1 MRTEEPG
8 AYTGQS
14 VVCLY
19 LCSLCVIF
27 RWVSDAVV
35 RGWVVFVQLLFSS
48 EPRNSPTFA
57 TDSKYVLSTKV
68 PIKLTSMNFEAL
80 TVRQPPVPLAGDAG
94 QVMMPAPDGRQ
105 LPADWHQYQSE
116 RHPTPHHTTPHHTT
130 PLQPAVALTALLY
143 SGIDFRCGRSGGICS
158 QHAGSA

>member
-1 MRTEEPG
+1 M
-8 AYTGQS
+8 
-14 VVCLY
+14 
-19 LCSLCVIF
+19 
-27 RWVSDAVV
+27 V
-35 RGWVVFVQLLFSS
+35 RPWVVFVQLLFSS

-57 TDSKYVLSTKV
+57 TDSKYVLSTNV

-130 PLQPAVALTALLY
+130 PTGRGTHRAAVLWDRFQMREVRRNLFAACWV
-143 SGIDFRCGRSGGICS
+143 GIISGGGERVS
-158 QHAGSA
+158 PREMSSAGSGGRLR